1 MRRMGACSVSRAMR
15 VFSYVV
21 MHDSGFAPNPFH
33 GHCTLACCKPKIRS
47 QAKAGDIVI
56 GLTTRSERV
65 VYESERGQTAGIRR
79 ILAAV
84 YSPHRTAL

>member
-1 MRRMGACSVSRAMR
+1 MHRMGACSVSRAMR

-47 QAKAGDIVI
+47 QAKAGDIVV

-65 VYESERGQTAGIRR
+65 NAWSTRCASARC
-79 ILAAV
+79 
-84 YSPHRTAL
+84 